1 MAAKKYIRV
10 GVVKT
15 KHKALLP
22 LKVDDIFNSLGAR
35 EGGKKCLRK
44 GKKNDQSV
52 THDSTCTF
60 KGFSKI

>member
-52 THDSTCTF
+52 AFLRAFQKYSLDL
-60 KGFSKI
+60 

>member
-1 MAAKKYIRV
+1 MLSMAAKKYIRV

-35 EGGKKCLRK
+35 EGQKMIEVWHLILQAFLRAFQK
-44 GKKNDQSV
+44 YSLDL
-52 THDSTCTF
+52 
-60 KGFSKI
+60 

>member
-1 MAAKKYIRV
+1 MLSMAAKKYIRV

-35 EGGKKCLRK
+35 EGEKKMPKK
-44 GKKNDQSV
+44 G
-52 THDSTCTF
+52 
-60 KGFSKI
+60 

>member
-35 EGGKKCLRK
+35 EGEKKMPKK
-44 GKKNDQSV
+44 G
-52 THDSTCTF
+52 
-60 KGFSKI
+60 